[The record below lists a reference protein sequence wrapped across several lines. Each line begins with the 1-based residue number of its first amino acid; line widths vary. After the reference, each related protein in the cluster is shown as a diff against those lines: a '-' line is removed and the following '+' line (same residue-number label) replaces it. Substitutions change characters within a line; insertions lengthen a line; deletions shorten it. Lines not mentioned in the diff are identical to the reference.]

1 MRDFHQY
8 KVWSRGHQFALSIYK
23 ETKRFPKEELFGLTS
38 QIRRASMSIPFN
50 IAEGCGR
57 RSDAEFAYYLNI
69 AAGSASE
76 VEEELLLA
84 YDLEFLDKESYLPLD
99 KEVKEIKAMLSKLID
114 SINKPI
120 ESFAISSV
128 QTKLTADS

>member
-23 ETKRFPKEELFGLTS
+23 ETKSFPKEELFGLTS

-84 YDLEFLDKESYLPLD
+84 FDLEFMDKESYIQLD

-114 SINKPI
+114 SIN
-120 ESFAISSV
+120 
-128 QTKLTADS
+128 

>member
-8 KVWSRGHQFALSIYK
+8 KVWSRGHQLALSIYK
-23 ETKRFPKEELFGLTS
+23 ETKSFPKEELFGLTS
-38 QIRRASMSIPFN
+38 QTRRASMSIPFN

-69 AAGSASE
+69 AAGSASG

-84 YDLEFLDKESYLPLD
+84 YDLEFLDKESHLPLD

-114 SINKPI
+114 SIN
-120 ESFAISSV
+120 
-128 QTKLTADS
+128 

>member
-1 MRDFHQY
+1 MLIKKQLSKMRDFHQY
-8 KVWSRGHQFALSIYK
+8 KVWSRGHQLALSIYK
-23 ETKRFPKEELFGLTS
+23 KTKSFPKEELFGLTS

-84 YDLEFLDKESYLPLD
+84 YDLEFLDKESYQPLD

-114 SINKPI
+114 SINQP
-120 ESFAISSV
+120 
-128 QTKLTADS
+128 

>member
-1 MRDFHQY
+1 MSVY
-8 KVWSRGHQFALSIYK
+8 KK
-23 ETKRFPKEELFGLTS
+23 TKSFPKEELFGLTS

-57 RSDAEFAYYLNI
+57 RSDAEFAYFLNI

-76 VEEELLLA
+76 VEEELLLSF
-84 YDLEFLDKESYLPLD
+84 DLEFIDKALYQQLD

-114 SINKPI
+114 SIN
-120 ESFAISSV
+120 
-128 QTKLTADS
+128 

>member
-1 MRDFHQY
+1 MRDFHNY

-23 ETKRFPKEELFGLTS
+23 KTKSFPKEELFGLTS
-38 QIRRASMSIPFN
+38 QIRRASMSVPCN

-57 RSDAEFAYYLNI
+57 RSDAEFAHFLNI

-84 YDLEFLDKESYLPLD
+84 YDLEFLDKESYQQLD
-99 KEVKEIKAMLSKLID
+99 KEIKEIKAMLSKLID
-114 SINKPI
+114 SIN
-120 ESFAISSV
+120 
-128 QTKLTADS
+128 

>member
-1 MRDFHQY
+1 MRDFHNY
-8 KVWSRGHQFALSIYK
+8 KVWSKGHQFALNVYK
-23 ETKRFPKEELFGLTS
+23 KTKIFPKEELFGLTS
-38 QIRRASMSIPFN
+38 QIRRASMSVPFN

-57 RSDAEFAYYLNI
+57 RTDAEFTHFLNI

-84 YDLEFLDKESYLPLD
+84 YDLEFIDGESYQLLD

-114 SINKPI
+114 SIN
-120 ESFAISSV
+120 
-128 QTKLTADS
+128 